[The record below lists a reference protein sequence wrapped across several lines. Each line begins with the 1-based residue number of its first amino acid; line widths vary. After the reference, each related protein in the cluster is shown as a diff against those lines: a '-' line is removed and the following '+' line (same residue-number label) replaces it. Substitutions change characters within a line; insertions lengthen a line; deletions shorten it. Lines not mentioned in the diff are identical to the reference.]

1 MQTKAQEKR
10 IQEIIRRVHERR
22 QADSL
27 AQVEQAILDW
37 REGSLP
43 ILKVDDVIRLHIQ
56 RATRYFSRYANT
68 PASALDATPILDE
81 AIDLGLIGDAEYNEL
96 AFRPLPAAA
105 RQSRPKEKAPE
116 KSFRPATPV
125 QIVQSASA
133 EVATARPNEERLS
146 VPAPAPEP
154 EPEVV
159 SAPEVLREPKVVGT
173 VATAAALALEPTPEP
188 TPEPVEL
195 PPGKRPIRSAPT
207 PTRPAKTDRKPDLR
221 RESREVRDARGTRP
235 PRAGGPRNFRN
246 ERSPRPG
253 GPGGFRDRP
262 PRPGGPSG
270 FRDRPPR
277 PGGPGGFRDRPP
289 RPGGPGGFRDR
300 PPRPGGP
307 GGF

>member
-105 RQSRPKEKAPE
+105 RQSRPKEKVPE

-125 QIVQSASA
+125 QIVQSGP
-133 EVATARPNEERLS
+133 ARPNEERLS
-146 VPAPAPEP
+146 VPAAPTAPTPELAP

-159 SAPEVLREPKVVGT
+159 IAAPEH
-173 VATAAALALEPTPEP
+173 TPEP
-188 TPEPVEL
+188 SPEPGSPQTPEHPPEHPPEETPEPV
-195 PPGKRPIRSAPT
+195 SAQMQEP
-207 PTRPAKTDRKPDLR
+207 
-221 RESREVRDARGTRP
+221 
-235 PRAGGPRNFRN
+235 
-246 ERSPRPG
+246 
-253 GPGGFRDRP
+253 
-262 PRPGGPSG
+262 
-270 FRDRPPR
+270 
-277 PGGPGGFRDRPP
+277 
-289 RPGGPGGFRDR
+289 
-300 PPRPGGP
+300 
-307 GGF
+307 